1 MTQNNILLISGA
13 ILPVIITVIIGYI
26 SGKRKDF
33 NWQQAGDIN
42 KIVMLYALPLSI
54 FSNMVMTPRHIV
66 MTMGPVAVAIILA
79 LILSFVIPLLVARYL
94 FRRDLALSTLQAL
107 AIGSPAVPFIGTS
120 VLAFLFGTVSASL
133 ITVSSITQNV
143 FQLPLVMI
151 LMSVATGDKSQ
162 HISFGARVVNAI
174 KQPVVWSPV
183 IALIIVPILFA
194 LFGGFAPK
202 IGPMMLEGITKLAPT
217 GVMLMFAI
225 LYFALMIDSG
235 LFDPAVRKILK
246 LVKGDPLKISVGT
259 AVLAL
264 VVSLDGDGAT
274 TYMICV
280 AAMLPL
286 YSRIGMSPRIMA
298 GLIILAGGVM
308 NMTPW
313 GGPTA
318 RAASALHVD
327 PSAIFV
333 PMIPAMAAGVLAIL
347 VIAYF
352 YGKRERARLGE
363 LHLVGDEIDHSEIS
377 VSQFPDARRP
387 KLIWFN
393 GALTLALMCT
403 LIAGLLPLPV
413 LFMVAFSIAMI
424 VNYPCLQQQKDRVA
438 AHAGS
443 VLAVVSLIFAA
454 GLLLPLLRKALTAS
468 ESMS

>member
-183 IALIIVPILFA
+183 IALIIVLADIHIPQTISMSLGLLGKA
-194 LFGGFAPK
+194 SGG
-202 IGPMMLEGITKLAPT
+202 
-217 GVMLMFAI
+217 
-225 LYFALMIDSG
+225 
-235 LFDPAVRKILK
+235 
-246 LVKGDPLKISVGT
+246 
-259 AVLAL
+259 LAL
-264 VVSLDGDGAT
+264 
-274 TYMICV
+274 
-280 AAMLPL
+280 
-286 YSRIGMSPRIMA
+286 
-298 GLIILAGGVM
+298 
-308 NMTPW
+308 
-313 GGPTA
+313 
-318 RAASALHVD
+318 
-327 PSAIFV
+327 
-333 PMIPAMAAGVLAIL
+333 
-347 VIAYF
+347 
-352 YGKRERARLGE
+352 
-363 LHLVGDEIDHSEIS
+363 
-377 VSQFPDARRP
+377 
-387 KLIWFN
+387 
-393 GALTLALMCT
+393 
-403 LIAGLLPLPV
+403 
-413 LFMVAFSIAMI
+413 
-424 VNYPCLQQQKDRVA
+424 
-438 AHAGS
+438 
-443 VLAVVSLIFAA
+443 FAA
-454 GLLLPLLRKALTAS
+454 GIVLYTRSIVITTAV
-468 ESMS
+468 MVPTY

>member
-183 IALIIVPILFA
+183 IALIIV
-194 LFGGFAPK
+194 
-202 IGPMMLEGITKLAPT
+202 LADIHIPQT
-217 GVMLMFAI
+217 
-225 LYFALMIDSG
+225 
-235 LFDPAVRKILK
+235 
-246 LVKGDPLKISVGT
+246 ISV
-259 AVLAL
+259 
-264 VVSLDGDGAT
+264 
-274 TYMICV
+274 
-280 AAMLPL
+280 
-286 YSRIGMSPRIMA
+286 
-298 GLIILAGGVM
+298 
-308 NMTPW
+308 MTP
-313 GGPTA
+313 T
-318 RAASALHVD
+318 
-327 PSAIFV
+327 
-333 PMIPAMAAGVLAIL
+333 
-347 VIAYF
+347 Y
-352 YGKRERARLGE
+352 
-363 LHLVGDEIDHSEIS
+363 
-377 VSQFPDARRP
+377 
-387 KLIWFN
+387 
-393 GALTLALMCT
+393 
-403 LIAGLLPLPV
+403 
-413 LFMVAFSIAMI
+413 
-424 VNYPCLQQQKDRVA
+424 
-438 AHAGS
+438 
-443 VLAVVSLIFAA
+443 
-454 GLLLPLLRKALTAS
+454 
-468 ESMS
+468 

>member
-183 IALIIVPILFA
+183 IALIIVLADIHIPQTISMSLGLLGKASGGWRCLPPIVLYTRSIVITTATIITVIARNILVPGACYLILLKMGFSMEQIKEVVLTMAIPVGSIAIIIAMQYKTGEQEMASTMA
-194 LFGGFAPK
+194 LSIIASIITMGGF
-202 IGPMMLEGITKLAPT
+202 
-217 GVMLMFAI
+217 
-225 LYFALMIDSG
+225 
-235 LFDPAVRKILK
+235 
-246 LVKGDPLKISVGT
+246 
-259 AVLAL
+259 
-264 VVSLDGDGAT
+264 
-274 TYMICV
+274 
-280 AAMLPL
+280 
-286 YSRIGMSPRIMA
+286 
-298 GLIILAGGVM
+298 
-308 NMTPW
+308 
-313 GGPTA
+313 
-318 RAASALHVD
+318 
-327 PSAIFV
+327 IF
-333 PMIPAMAAGVLAIL
+333 
-347 VIAYF
+347 
-352 YGKRERARLGE
+352 
-363 LHLVGDEIDHSEIS
+363 
-377 VSQFPDARRP
+377 
-387 KLIWFN
+387 
-393 GALTLALMCT
+393 LT
-403 LIAGLLPLPV
+403 
-413 LFMVAFSIAMI
+413 F
-424 VNYPCLQQQKDRVA
+424 
-438 AHAGS
+438 
-443 VLAVVSLIFAA
+443 
-454 GLLLPLLRKALTAS
+454 
-468 ESMS
+468 

>member
-183 IALIIVPILFA
+183 IALIIVLADIHIPQTISMSLGLLGKA
-194 LFGGFAPK
+194 SGG
-202 IGPMMLEGITKLAPT
+202 
-217 GVMLMFAI
+217 
-225 LYFALMIDSG
+225 
-235 LFDPAVRKILK
+235 
-246 LVKGDPLKISVGT
+246 
-259 AVLAL
+259 LAL
-264 VVSLDGDGAT
+264 
-274 TYMICV
+274 
-280 AAMLPL
+280 
-286 YSRIGMSPRIMA
+286 
-298 GLIILAGGVM
+298 
-308 NMTPW
+308 
-313 GGPTA
+313 
-318 RAASALHVD
+318 
-327 PSAIFV
+327 
-333 PMIPAMAAGVLAIL
+333 
-347 VIAYF
+347 
-352 YGKRERARLGE
+352 
-363 LHLVGDEIDHSEIS
+363 
-377 VSQFPDARRP
+377 
-387 KLIWFN
+387 
-393 GALTLALMCT
+393 
-403 LIAGLLPLPV
+403 
-413 LFMVAFSIAMI
+413 
-424 VNYPCLQQQKDRVA
+424 
-438 AHAGS
+438 
-443 VLAVVSLIFAA
+443 FAA
-454 GLLLPLLRKALTAS
+454 GIVLYKRSIVITTAV
-468 ESMS
+468 MVPTY

>member
-183 IALIIVPILFA
+183 IALIIV
-194 LFGGFAPK
+194 
-202 IGPMMLEGITKLAPT
+202 LADIHIPQT
-217 GVMLMFAI
+217 
-225 LYFALMIDSG
+225 
-235 LFDPAVRKILK
+235 
-246 LVKGDPLKISVGT
+246 ISM
-259 AVLAL
+259 
-264 VVSLDGDGAT
+264 SL
-274 TYMICV
+274 
-280 AAMLPL
+280 
-286 YSRIGMSPRIMA
+286 
-298 GLIILAGGVM
+298 
-308 NMTPW
+308 
-313 GGPTA
+313 
-318 RAASALHVD
+318 
-327 PSAIFV
+327 
-333 PMIPAMAAGVLAIL
+333 
-347 VIAYF
+347 
-352 YGKRERARLGE
+352 
-363 LHLVGDEIDHSEIS
+363 
-377 VSQFPDARRP
+377 
-387 KLIWFN
+387 
-393 GALTLALMCT
+393 
-403 LIAGLLPLPV
+403 GLL
-413 LFMVAFSIAMI
+413 
-424 VNYPCLQQQKDRVA
+424 
-438 AHAGS
+438 G
-443 VLAVVSLIFAA
+443 
-454 GLLLPLLRKALTAS
+454 
-468 ESMS
+468 

>member
-42 KIVMLYALPLSI
+42 IIVMLYALPLSI

-183 IALIIVPILFA
+183 IALIIVLADIHIPQTISMSLGLLGKA
-194 LFGGFAPK
+194 SGG
-202 IGPMMLEGITKLAPT
+202 
-217 GVMLMFAI
+217 
-225 LYFALMIDSG
+225 
-235 LFDPAVRKILK
+235 
-246 LVKGDPLKISVGT
+246 
-259 AVLAL
+259 LAL
-264 VVSLDGDGAT
+264 
-274 TYMICV
+274 
-280 AAMLPL
+280 
-286 YSRIGMSPRIMA
+286 
-298 GLIILAGGVM
+298 
-308 NMTPW
+308 
-313 GGPTA
+313 
-318 RAASALHVD
+318 
-327 PSAIFV
+327 
-333 PMIPAMAAGVLAIL
+333 
-347 VIAYF
+347 
-352 YGKRERARLGE
+352 
-363 LHLVGDEIDHSEIS
+363 
-377 VSQFPDARRP
+377 
-387 KLIWFN
+387 
-393 GALTLALMCT
+393 
-403 LIAGLLPLPV
+403 
-413 LFMVAFSIAMI
+413 
-424 VNYPCLQQQKDRVA
+424 
-438 AHAGS
+438 
-443 VLAVVSLIFAA
+443 FAA
-454 GLLLPLLRKALTAS
+454 GIVLYTRSIVITTATIITVIARNILVPGACYLILLKMGFSMEQIKEVVLTMAIPVGSIAIIIAMQYKTGEQEMASTMALSIIAS
-468 ESMS
+468 IITMGGFIFLTF

>member
-183 IALIIVPILFA
+183 IALIIVLADIHIPQTISMSLGLLGKA
-194 LFGGFAPK
+194 SGG
-202 IGPMMLEGITKLAPT
+202 
-217 GVMLMFAI
+217 
-225 LYFALMIDSG
+225 
-235 LFDPAVRKILK
+235 
-246 LVKGDPLKISVGT
+246 
-259 AVLAL
+259 LAL
-264 VVSLDGDGAT
+264 
-274 TYMICV
+274 
-280 AAMLPL
+280 
-286 YSRIGMSPRIMA
+286 
-298 GLIILAGGVM
+298 
-308 NMTPW
+308 
-313 GGPTA
+313 
-318 RAASALHVD
+318 
-327 PSAIFV
+327 
-333 PMIPAMAAGVLAIL
+333 
-347 VIAYF
+347 
-352 YGKRERARLGE
+352 
-363 LHLVGDEIDHSEIS
+363 
-377 VSQFPDARRP
+377 
-387 KLIWFN
+387 
-393 GALTLALMCT
+393 
-403 LIAGLLPLPV
+403 
-413 LFMVAFSIAMI
+413 
-424 VNYPCLQQQKDRVA
+424 
-438 AHAGS
+438 
-443 VLAVVSLIFAA
+443 FAA
-454 GLLLPLLRKALTAS
+454 GIVLLYAQHCYHHRYHYHRYRPQYSGPRRLLSHFIKNGLQHGANKGSRIDDGYPGRLHRDNYCYAV
-468 ESMS
+468 

>member
-33 NWQQAGDIN
+33 NWQLAGDIN

-183 IALIIVPILFA
+183 IALIIVLADIHIPQTISMSLGLLGKA
-194 LFGGFAPK
+194 SGG
-202 IGPMMLEGITKLAPT
+202 
-217 GVMLMFAI
+217 
-225 LYFALMIDSG
+225 
-235 LFDPAVRKILK
+235 
-246 LVKGDPLKISVGT
+246 
-259 AVLAL
+259 LAL
-264 VVSLDGDGAT
+264 
-274 TYMICV
+274 
-280 AAMLPL
+280 
-286 YSRIGMSPRIMA
+286 
-298 GLIILAGGVM
+298 
-308 NMTPW
+308 
-313 GGPTA
+313 
-318 RAASALHVD
+318 
-327 PSAIFV
+327 
-333 PMIPAMAAGVLAIL
+333 
-347 VIAYF
+347 
-352 YGKRERARLGE
+352 
-363 LHLVGDEIDHSEIS
+363 
-377 VSQFPDARRP
+377 
-387 KLIWFN
+387 
-393 GALTLALMCT
+393 
-403 LIAGLLPLPV
+403 
-413 LFMVAFSIAMI
+413 
-424 VNYPCLQQQKDRVA
+424 
-438 AHAGS
+438 
-443 VLAVVSLIFAA
+443 FAA
-454 GLLLPLLRKALTAS
+454 GIVLYTRSIVITTATIITVIARNILVPGACYLILLKMGFSMEQIKEVVLTMAIPVGSIAIIIAMQYKTGEQEMASTMALSIIAS
-468 ESMS
+468 IITMGGFIFLTF

>member
-183 IALIIVPILFA
+183 IALIIV
-194 LFGGFAPK
+194 
-202 IGPMMLEGITKLAPT
+202 LAD
-217 GVMLMFAI
+217 I
-225 LYFALMIDSG
+225 
-235 LFDPAVRKILK
+235 
-246 LVKGDPLKISVGT
+246 
-259 AVLAL
+259 
-264 VVSLDGDGAT
+264 
-274 TYMICV
+274 
-280 AAMLPL
+280 
-286 YSRIGMSPRIMA
+286 
-298 GLIILAGGVM
+298 
-308 NMTPW
+308 
-313 GGPTA
+313 
-318 RAASALHVD
+318 H
-327 PSAIFV
+327 
-333 PMIPAMAAGVLAIL
+333 IP
-347 VIAYF
+347 
-352 YGKRERARLGE
+352 
-363 LHLVGDEIDHSEIS
+363 
-377 VSQFPDARRP
+377 Q
-387 KLIWFN
+387 
-393 GALTLALMCT
+393 T
-403 LIAGLLPLPV
+403 
-413 LFMVAFSIAMI
+413 
-424 VNYPCLQQQKDRVA
+424 
-438 AHAGS
+438 
-443 VLAVVSLIFAA
+443 
-454 GLLLPLLRKALTAS
+454 
-468 ESMS
+468 